1 MQQTIVPSGQMH
13 YRSTKRSRLSAVGK
27 SREIYD
33 NAMSVYS
40 WDGAKT
46 DDTDVA
52 IDLML
57 ELEKHPMVRFD
68 D

>member
-1 MQQTIVPSGQMH
+1 M
-13 YRSTKRSRLSAVGK
+13 
-27 SREIYD
+27 REIYD

-57 ELEKHPMVRFD
+57 ELEEHPMVRFD